1 MALAYNKYIHFS
13 VELCGESNNLLLD
26 ESKVGENN
34 IYMLNWLP
42 FNIIKAPLIYQLI
55 AQATYSCQTD
65 PGPREGAGAQLKE
78 RCLIS
83 PGPNFFYL
91 GP

>member
-65 PGPREGAGAQLKE
+65 P
-78 RCLIS
+78 
-83 PGPNFFYL
+83 
-91 GP
+91 